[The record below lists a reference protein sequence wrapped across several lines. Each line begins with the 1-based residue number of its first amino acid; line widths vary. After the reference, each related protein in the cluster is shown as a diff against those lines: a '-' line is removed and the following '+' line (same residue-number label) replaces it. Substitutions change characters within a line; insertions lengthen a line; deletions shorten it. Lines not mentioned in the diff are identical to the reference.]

1 MTIYQLRS
9 KIRNL
14 KEQIA
19 DCEGEAVSCRNKI
32 ELHEIVLSRVQNSRN
47 QFEELLYVRRNKIRS
62 MQDKY
67 PHMSFVKGYQE
78 DWSSFLEGSEYQRT
92 MQGYDQTEW
101 NLKSNREAL
110 ACRESDLRYEIRAK
124 EEELERLQRKLRQ
137 MEQEE

>member
-1 MTIYQLRS
+1 MQ
-9 KIRNL
+9 
-14 KEQIA
+14 EEIA
-19 DCEGEAVSCRNKI
+19 
-32 ELHEIVLSRVQNSRN
+32 
-47 QFEELLYVRRNKIRS
+47 
-62 MQDKY
+62 QDIGRY
-67 PHMSFVKGYQE
+67 YCNCTTS
-78 DWSSFLEGSEYQRT
+78 WSSFLEGSEYQRT